1 MHEQLWQ
8 IIDNRYKKLK
18 KKKPAIFEESRA
30 KTACWSK
37 SRVLHMPLHATA
49 TKVKT
54 SLGQSVTTMAYLVSQ
69 PSGLTYIH
77 PI

>member
-37 SRVLHMPLHATA
+37 SRVLHMPLHTIP
-49 TKVKT
+49 TKGWT
-54 SLGQSVTTMAYLVSQ
+54 YHVSQ
-69 PSGLTYIH
+69 SSGLTYIH